1 MQQGYIH
8 IYTSNGKGKTTAA
21 LGLALRAICAGR
33 NVYIGQFVKSMC
45 YSETRLVDLLDDAD
59 ASFGSLCIEQ
69 LGNGCCF
76 DGAIGTEDILMAQK
90 GWKHCMEVLQS
101 GKWDVL
107 VFDELTIALSLGLL
121 RVDKV
126 VQDLQVR
133 NSEAEIIIT
142 GRYAPQELI
151 DIADV
156 VTDMCEIKHYYKN
169 GVLSRKGIDC

>member
-1 MQQGYIH
+1 
-8 IYTSNGKGKTTAA
+8 
-21 LGLALRAICAGR
+21 
-33 NVYIGQFVKSMC
+33 
-45 YSETRLVDLLDDAD
+45 
-59 ASFGSLCIEQ
+59 
-69 LGNGCCF
+69 
-76 DGAIGTEDILMAQK
+76 MAQK

-101 GKWDVL
+101 GKWNVL